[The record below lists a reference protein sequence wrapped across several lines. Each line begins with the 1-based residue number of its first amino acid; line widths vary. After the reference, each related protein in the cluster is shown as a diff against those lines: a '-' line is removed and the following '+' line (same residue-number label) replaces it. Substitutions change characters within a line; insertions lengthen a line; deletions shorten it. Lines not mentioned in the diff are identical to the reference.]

1 MQHRRKHGHETMD
14 SITEF
19 REFYDRQVKRVYR
32 LAMVMMGNISDA
44 EDVTQTVFLKAWEKK
59 PDFRDADHEIAWIL
73 TTTRNQCKD
82 IHKSFYRRKRADLEN
97 APEPQVTL
105 ETQMDSEIWEALQSL
120 AEKYRMVLYLYYYE
134 GYSVRELSVILRRR
148 ESTLQTQLATGRKQM
163 KSLLESKGEC

>member
-1 MQHRRKHGHETMD
+1 MGTKQWT

-32 LAMVMMGNISDA
+32 LAMVLMGNISDV

>member
-1 MQHRRKHGHETMD
+1 MGTKQWT

-32 LAMVMMGNISDA
+32 LAMVLMGNISDA

-120 AEKYRMVLYLYYYE
+120 TEKYRMVLYLYYYE
-134 GYSVRELSVILRRR
+134 GYSVRELSVILGRR

>member
-1 MQHRRKHGHETMD
+1 MGTKQWT

-32 LAMVMMGNISDA
+32 LAMVLMGNISDA
-44 EDVTQTVFLKAWEKK
+44 EDVTQTIFLKAWEKK

-105 ETQMDSEIWEALQSL
+105 ETQMDNEIWEALQSL

>member
-1 MQHRRKHGHETMD
+1 MGTKQWT
-14 SITEF
+14 SIKEF

>member
-1 MQHRRKHGHETMD
+1 MGTKQWT

-32 LAMVMMGNISDA
+32 LAMVMLGNISDA

-163 KSLLESKGEC
+163 KSLLELKGEC

>member
-1 MQHRRKHGHETMD
+1 MGTKQWT

-32 LAMVMMGNISDA
+32 LAMVLMGNISDA

-59 PDFRDADHEIAWIL
+59 PDFRVADHEIAWIL

>member
-1 MQHRRKHGHETMD
+1 MGTKQWT
-14 SITEF
+14 SIKEF

-82 IHKSFYRRKRADLEN
+82 IHKSFYRRKRTDLEN

>member
-1 MQHRRKHGHETMD
+1 MGTKQWT

-82 IHKSFYRRKRADLEN
+82 IYKSFYRRKRADLEN

>member
-1 MQHRRKHGHETMD
+1 MGTKQWT

-32 LAMVMMGNISDA
+32 LAMVLLGNISDA
-44 EDVTQTVFLKAWEKK
+44 EDVTQTIFLKAWEKK

>member
-1 MQHRRKHGHETMD
+1 MGTKQWT

-32 LAMVMMGNISDA
+32 LAMVLMGNISDA
-44 EDVTQTVFLKAWEKK
+44 EDVTQTFFLKAWEKK

>member
-1 MQHRRKHGHETMD
+1 MGTKQWT

-19 REFYDRQVKRVYR
+19 REFYNRQVKRVYR
-32 LAMVMMGNISDA
+32 LAMVLMGNISDA

-120 AEKYRMVLYLYYYE
+120 TEKYRMVLYLYYYE
-134 GYSVRELSVILRRR
+134 GYSVRELSVILGRR

>member
-1 MQHRRKHGHETMD
+1 MGTKQWT
-14 SITEF
+14 SIKEF

-32 LAMVMMGNISDA
+32 LAMVLMGNISDA

-59 PDFRDADHEIAWIL
+59 PDFRDSDHEIAWIL

-82 IHKSFYRRKRADLEN
+82 IHKSFYRRKGADLEN

-120 AEKYRMVLYLYYYE
+120 TEKYRMVLYLYYYE
-134 GYSVRELSVILRRR
+134 GYSVRELSVILGRR

>member
-1 MQHRRKHGHETMD
+1 MGTKQWT

-32 LAMVMMGNISDA
+32 LAMVLMGNISDA

-97 APEPQVTL
+97 APEPQVTV

>member
-1 MQHRRKHGHETMD
+1 MGTKQWT

-97 APEPQVTL
+97 APELQVTL

-134 GYSVRELSVILRRR
+134 GYSVREFSVILRRR

>member
-1 MQHRRKHGHETMD
+1 MGTKQWT
-14 SITEF
+14 SITQI

-97 APEPQVTL
+97 APEPQVPL
-105 ETQMDSEIWEALQSL
+105 ETQRDSEIWEALQSL

-134 GYSVRELSVILRRR
+134 GYSVRELSVILSRR

>member
-1 MQHRRKHGHETMD
+1 MGTKQWT

-19 REFYDRQVKRVYR
+19 REFYDRQVKRVYQ

-134 GYSVRELSVILRRR
+134 GYSVRELSVILRSR

>member
-1 MQHRRKHGHETMD
+1 MGTKQWT

-19 REFYDRQVKRVYR
+19 REFYNRQVKRVYR
-32 LAMVMMGNISDA
+32 LAMVLMGNISDA

-120 AEKYRMVLYLYYYE
+120 TEKYRMVLYLYYYE
-134 GYSVRELSVILRRR
+134 GYSVRELSVILGRR
-148 ESTLQTQLATGRKQM
+148 ESTLQTQLATGRKQI

>member
-1 MQHRRKHGHETMD
+1 MGTKQWT

-19 REFYDRQVKRVYR
+19 REFYDRQVKRVYQ

-82 IHKSFYRRKRADLEN
+82 IHKSFYRRKRAYLEN

>member
-1 MQHRRKHGHETMD
+1 MGTKQWT

-32 LAMVMMGNISDA
+32 LAMVLMGNVSDA

>member
-1 MQHRRKHGHETMD
+1 MGTKQWT
-14 SITEF
+14 SITQF

-32 LAMVMMGNISDA
+32 LAMVLMGNISDA

>member
-1 MQHRRKHGHETMD
+1 MGTKQWT

-82 IHKSFYRRKRADLEN
+82 IHKSFYRRKRSDLEN

>member
-1 MQHRRKHGHETMD
+1 MQHRRKQWT

-32 LAMVMMGNISDA
+32 LAMVLMGNISDA
-44 EDVTQTVFLKAWEKK
+44 EDVTQTVFMKAWEKK

-120 AEKYRMVLYLYYYE
+120 AEKYR
-134 GYSVRELSVILRRR
+134 ICII
-148 ESTLQTQLATGRKQM
+148 M
-163 KSLLESKGEC
+163 KDIR

>member
-1 MQHRRKHGHETMD
+1 MGTKQWT

-19 REFYDRQVKRVYR
+19 REFYDRQVKRVYQ

-148 ESTLQTQLATGRKQM
+148 ESTLQTQLATGRKQDR
-163 KSLLESKGEC
+163 KSVV

>member
-1 MQHRRKHGHETMD
+1 MGTKQWT

-163 KSLLESKGEC
+163 KSLLKSKGEC

>member
-1 MQHRRKHGHETMD
+1 MD
-14 SITEF
+14 TKQWTSITEF

-32 LAMVMMGNISDA
+32 LAMVLMGNISDA

-59 PDFRDADHEIAWIL
+59 PDFRDSDHEIAWIL

-82 IHKSFYRRKRADLEN
+82 IHKSFYRRKRTDLEN

-134 GYSVRELSVILRRR
+134 GYSVRELSVILGRR

>member
-1 MQHRRKHGHETMD
+1 MGTKQWT
-14 SITEF
+14 SITQF

-134 GYSVRELSVILRRR
+134 GYSVRELSVILSRR

>member
-1 MQHRRKHGHETMD
+1 MD
-14 SITEF
+14 TKQWTSITEF

-32 LAMVMMGNISDA
+32 LAMVLMGNISDA
-44 EDVTQTVFLKAWEKK
+44 EDVTQMVFLKAWEKK
-59 PDFRDADHEIAWIL
+59 PDFRDSDHEIAWIL

-120 AEKYRMVLYLYYYE
+120 TEKYRMVLYLYYYE

-148 ESTLQTQLATGRKQM
+148 ESTLQTQLATGRKQI

>member
-1 MQHRRKHGHETMD
+1 MGTKQWT
-14 SITEF
+14 SIKEF

-32 LAMVMMGNISDA
+32 LAMVLMGNISDA

-59 PDFRDADHEIAWIL
+59 PDFRDSDHEIAWIL

-82 IHKSFYRRKRADLEN
+82 IHKSFYRRKRTDLEN

-120 AEKYRMVLYLYYYE
+120 TEKYRMVLYLYYYE
-134 GYSVRELSVILRRR
+134 GYSVRELSVILGRR

>member
-1 MQHRRKHGHETMD
+1 MGTKQWT

-32 LAMVMMGNISDA
+32 LAMVLMGNISDA

-148 ESTLQTQLATGRKQM
+148 ESTLQTQLATGREQM
-163 KSLLESKGEC
+163 KSLLEAKVEC

>member
-1 MQHRRKHGHETMD
+1 MGTKQWT

-32 LAMVMMGNISDA
+32 LAMVLMGNISDA
-44 EDVTQTVFLKAWEKK
+44 EDVTQTVFLKAWEKM
-59 PDFRDADHEIAWIL
+59 PDFRDSDHEIAWIL

-134 GYSVRELSVILRRR
+134 GYSVRELSVILGRR

>member
-1 MQHRRKHGHETMD
+1 MGTKQWT

-32 LAMVMMGNISDA
+32 LAMVLMGNISDA

-105 ETQMDSEIWEALQSL
+105 ETQMDSEIWETLQSL

>member
-1 MQHRRKHGHETMD
+1 MD
-14 SITEF
+14 TKQWTSITEF

-32 LAMVMMGNISDA
+32 LAMVLMGNISDA

-59 PDFRDADHEIAWIL
+59 PDFRDSDHEIAWIL

-82 IHKSFYRRKRADLEN
+82 IHKSFYRRKKTDLEN

-120 AEKYRMVLYLYYYE
+120 TEKYRMVLYLYYYE
-134 GYSVRELSVILRRR
+134 GYSVRELSVILGRR
-148 ESTLQTQLATGRKQM
+148 ESTLQTQLATGRKQI

>member
-1 MQHRRKHGHETMD
+1 MGTKQWT

-32 LAMVMMGNISDA
+32 LAMVLMGNISDA

-105 ETQMDSEIWEALQSL
+105 GTQMDSEIWDALQSL

>member
-1 MQHRRKHGHETMD
+1 MGTKQWT

-120 AEKYRMVLYLYYYE
+120 TEKYRMVLYLYYYE
-134 GYSVRELSVILRRR
+134 GYSVRELSVILGRR
-148 ESTLQTQLATGRKQM
+148 ESTLQTQLATGRKQI

>member
-1 MQHRRKHGHETMD
+1 MD
-14 SITEF
+14 TKQWTSITEF

-32 LAMVMMGNISDA
+32 LAMVLMGNISDA

-59 PDFRDADHEIAWIL
+59 PDFRDSDHEIAWIL

-82 IHKSFYRRKRADLEN
+82 MHKSFYRRKRTDLEN

-120 AEKYRMVLYLYYYE
+120 TEKYRMVLYLYYYE
-134 GYSVRELSVILRRR
+134 GYSVRELSVILGRR
-148 ESTLQTQLATGRKQM
+148 ESTLQTQLATGRKQI
-163 KSLLESKGEC
+163 KSLLELKGEC

>member
-1 MQHRRKHGHETMD
+1 MGTKQWT

-32 LAMVMMGNISDA
+32 LAMVLMGNISDA
-44 EDVTQTVFLKAWEKK
+44 EDVTQTVFLKKKKKK

>member
-1 MQHRRKHGHETMD
+1 MGTKQWT

-148 ESTLQTQLATGRKQM
+148 DSTLQTQLATGRKQM

>member
-1 MQHRRKHGHETMD
+1 MD
-14 SITEF
+14 TKQWTSITEF

-32 LAMVMMGNISDA
+32 LAMVLMGNISDA

-59 PDFRDADHEIAWIL
+59 PDFRDSDHEIAWIL

-82 IHKSFYRRKRADLEN
+82 MHKSFYRRKRTDLEN

-120 AEKYRMVLYLYYYE
+120 TEKYRMVLYLYYYE
-134 GYSVRELSVILRRR
+134 GYSVRELSVILGRR

>member
-1 MQHRRKHGHETMD
+1 MGTKQWT

-32 LAMVMMGNISDA
+32 LAMVLMGNISDA

-59 PDFRDADHEIAWIL
+59 PDFRDSDHEIAWIL

-82 IHKSFYRRKRADLEN
+82 IHKSFYRRKRTDLEN

-120 AEKYRMVLYLYYYE
+120 TEKYRMVLYLYYYE
-134 GYSVRELSVILRRR
+134 GYSVRELSVVLGRR

>member
-1 MQHRRKHGHETMD
+1 MGTKQWT

-59 PDFRDADHEIAWIL
+59 RDFRDADHEIAWIL